1 MDITRAG
8 ALLGTVAYMAPEQ
21 VRGRPIDARSDLFSL
36 GVVLY
41 EAVTGEHPFAAPTM
55 GATFDAILH
64 RRPRP
69 PREVSPAVPAGLETI
84 VLKAVEKDRRRRFQD
99 AAALRSALEEWRQLL
114 PAGFDRAPSGV
125 APAPKIRRRLG
136 LHADLRRVPA
146 AVRSRSTRWR
156 FSRS

>member
-21 VRGRPIDARSDLFSL
+21 VRGQPIDARSDLFSL

-125 APAPKIRRRLG
+125 APAPRSRRRLG